1 MKNLL
6 IFAAIFSLFSCAHH
20 DQKIKFNL
28 NLNHSAKNIG
38 KAVGVDLVVIDAR
51 TNEILGEKIF
61 SAEEKIKITS
71 DENLAE
77 FLQKKIEESLLQNG
91 FKKGWYKSLTI
102 EIIDLKYQAKR
113 EFFVGNSEANI
124 ALKVVISDNKN
135 QSSFTKNFEASN
147 SSYHFIA
154 PLEST
159 DAATI
164 NNLISEVVNNILSDK
179 EILNKLAQS

>member
-6 IFAAIFSLFSCAHH
+6 IFIAAFSLFSCAHQ

-38 KAVGVDLVVIDAR
+38 KGAGIDLTVVDAR
-51 TNEILGEKIF
+51 TNETIGEKIF

-71 DENLAE
+71 DENLSQ

-91 FKKGWYKSLTI
+91 FKKGWDKSLVI
-102 EIIDLKYQAKR
+102 EIIDLSYRAKR
-113 EFFVGNSEANI
+113 EFFVGNSAANI
-124 ALKVVISDNKN
+124 NVKVAINDNNN
-135 QSSFTKNFEASN
+135 QSSFTKNFEASS

-154 PLEST
+154 PLEAT
-159 DAATI
+159 DAAAI

-179 EILNKLAQS
+179 EILNKLAQ

>member
-1 MKNLL
+1 MKNILL
-6 IFAAIFSLFSCAHH
+6 FVAAFSLFSCAHH

-28 NLNHSAKNIG
+28 KLNHSAKNIG
-38 KAVGVDLVVIDAR
+38 KGAEIDLAVIDAR
-51 TNEILGEKIF
+51 TDEVLGEKIF

-77 FLQKKIEESLLQNG
+77 FLQKKIEENLSQNG
-91 FKKGWYKSLTI
+91 FKKGWNKSLEI

-113 EFFVGNSEANI
+113 EFFVGNSSANI
-124 ALKVVISDNKN
+124 SVKVVVNNSKN
-135 QSSFTKNFEASN
+135 QSSFTKNFEAS
-147 SSYHFIA
+147 SDSYHFIA

-164 NNLISEVVNNILSDK
+164 NNLISEVINNILSDK